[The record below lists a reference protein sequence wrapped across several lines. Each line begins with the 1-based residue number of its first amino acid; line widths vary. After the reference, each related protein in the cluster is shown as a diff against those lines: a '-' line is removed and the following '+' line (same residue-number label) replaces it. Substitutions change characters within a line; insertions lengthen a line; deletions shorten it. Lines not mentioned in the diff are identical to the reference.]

1 MQVGRLGSTIPSFT
15 ESFLQLPRPTP
26 ITFLDSD
33 KGHRLRF
40 RSSHGGSMAVS
51 TGASAARKRRGR
63 SGTLLTLSIPDSQS
77 MSSAAHT
84 EGRCLQLNL
93 AVLIF
98 LEVVHLGSSKPSKLT
113 RSTITRWLLKRE
125 VLTGLFVRD

>member
-1 MQVGRLGSTIPSFT
+1 
-15 ESFLQLPRPTP
+15 
-26 ITFLDSD
+26 
-33 KGHRLRF
+33 
-40 RSSHGGSMAVS
+40 MAVG

-63 SGTLLTLSIPDSQS
+63 SGTLLTSSIPDSQS
-77 MSSAAHT
+77 TSSAAAHT

-98 LEVVHLGSSKPSKLT
+98 LEVVHLGGSKPSKLT
-113 RSTITRWLLKRE
+113 RSTITRWLMKRE